1 MYDSS
6 ISTLDLIK
14 LLCIKQDRYNKLPKL
29 RILKRYKLVKERDG
43 VIMEFLNRDIFNQSD
58 ALCGVLLNIH
68 KMNPNI
74 ILPEMYNY
82 IIFGNDCLDFIF
94 NASAKNDDNI
104 IRDGVVCENNFDKE
118 LYDKILNS
126 SLYKYSNLM
135 KQNGLKHSLKNKY
148 IARKTLKD
156 DFYQMSTEQQFQ
168 LIKDI
173 LYYSLNRVSDNE
185 NKKYFHN
192 VKSGNNNEMGNIER
206 MYDLVMNIPYD
217 LNS

>member
-104 IRDGVVCENNFDKE
+104 IRDGIVRYTPKEHTFYITMEQYTDEMNTKYPGYAFSYTKGTELNKSVVNHWETDVHEQLKSIYMTTLLYIVNIINSPSYNFIKE
-118 LYDKILNS
+118 E
-126 SLYKYSNLM
+126 
-135 KQNGLKHSLKNKY
+135 Y
-148 IARKTLKD
+148 I
-156 DFYQMSTEQQFQ
+156 M
-168 LIKDI
+168 
-173 LYYSLNRVSDNE
+173 
-185 NKKYFHN
+185 H
-192 VKSGNNNEMGNIER
+192 
-206 MYDLVMNIPYD
+206 
-217 LNS
+217 